1 MRGQIEDRKV
11 LARTMAEMREDVVRS
26 LQLNRDLAR
35 LVDRALQLDQGMKVG
50 WSRNGEPNPKQGEM
64 GVAPGLP
71 KGARLRMLG
80 ALNDCVAAFS
90 TGGNFTLEGSAG
102 DLFGA
107 WNNGG
112 NLSVERGVGGFLGHA
127 MCDGRITVRDG
138 AGDDAGSQMSGG
150 LLLVRGDAGLR
161 IGGGMSGGTIVVHGD
176 VGREPGVGM
185 TGGRII
191 INGRCPAIPEGLKM
205 DSLSAAQAKKL
216 NSEIGDTSL
225 EVPNDAVCLTAVE
238 DSTIRPT
245 APESVPSG
253 GWGGIGLV
261 NGGDEEVP
269 SHSQRDTLVLLA
281 ERGGEAKAVG
291 LPLPLIPMKDS
302 GKGLKGEMTS
312 IQPFI
317 VRKEPRN
324 IDLVILDSNNLTDCS
339 TLLEKAGGVVLDL
352 AALPTH
358 SSPVLDGIVVSLRSI
373 LEDDSPIIFTDDVDR
388 VERLHRSATGCGI
401 DAVIA
406 RLGDSSGRSANSALP
421 LVGRSAASTGL
432 ATDGILS
439 GFCIDWNAD
448 ATDLAISCAAGST
461 ILSCQVPDDSIQEIE
476 RWLKELHEKLSGWLV
491 HLGVSTIDNLTRKHL
506 RALDHETAS
515 TSGLRLSGYGRPL
528 PHWFAS

>member
-1 MRGQIEDRKV
+1 
-11 LARTMAEMREDVVRS
+11 
-26 LQLNRDLAR
+26 
-35 LVDRALQLDQGMKVG
+35 
-50 WSRNGEPNPKQGEM
+50 
-64 GVAPGLP
+64 
-71 KGARLRMLG
+71 
-80 ALNDCVAAFS
+80 
-90 TGGNFTLEGSAG
+90 
-102 DLFGA
+102 
-107 WNNGG
+107 
-112 NLSVERGVGGFLGHA
+112 
-127 MCDGRITVRDG
+127 
-138 AGDDAGSQMSGG
+138 
-150 LLLVRGDAGLR
+150 
-161 IGGGMSGGTIVVHGD
+161 
-176 VGREPGVGM
+176 
-185 TGGRII
+185 
-191 INGRCPAIPEGLKM
+191 M

-216 NSEIGDTSL
+216 NSEIGDTTL

-238 DSTIRPT
+238 DSTIQPT